1 MLEWNVVCFSGRYRL
16 VSKDV
21 VGMSRFWIRCLPG
34 WIGVLL
40 LATGFTCGL
49 SQAYSP
55 PPKRIAL
62 TFDDAPV
69 MRFYSHPSQWHRQL
83 VIDSLANALGR
94 HRAPA
99 TVFVIGDLIRNEEGA
114 ALLRHWLGKGVQ
126 MGNHSLTHRNF
137 AALTPAQ
144 GRNEID
150 STSRLLQPF
159 AAAYNRPVRY
169 FRFPFLAEGT
179 TEAERAVWQ
188 AHLKA
193 QHLQNA
199 RATLTTD
206 DWKYDEQYTRYELAQ
221 DWGQRYEVGQAY
233 LAHVKASVA
242 YWDSVAASLYGRN
255 VAHVLMLH
263 ANRVNRDYLGQILD
277 HLRQQGYTFISLDEA
292 YRDVL
297 YREPI
302 TWAAETGTSF
312 LENIKQTRLMQAK
325 QDSLSGR
332 K

>member
-1 MLEWNVVCFSGRYRL
+1 MPGSILRFLPWL
-16 VSKDV
+16 L
-21 VGMSRFWIRCLPG
+21 GM
-34 WIGVLL
+34 VLL
-40 LATGFTCGL
+40 GAGFTCRF
-49 SQAYSP
+49 SQAFSP
-55 PPKRIAL
+55 PPRRIAL

-69 MRFYSHPSQWHRQL
+69 MRFYSHPSQWHRQV
-83 VIDSLANALGR
+83 VIDSLANALQR

-99 TVFVIGDLIRNEEGA
+99 TIFVIGDLIRSEAGR
-114 ALLRHWLGKGVQ
+114 ALLVQWLGKGVQ
-126 MGNHSLTHRNF
+126 IGNHSLTHRNF
-137 AALTPAQ
+137 GELTLAQ

-150 STSRLLQPF
+150 STSLLLKPL

-179 TEAERAVWQ
+179 TEAERAGWQ

-193 QHLQNA
+193 RGLRNA
-199 RATLTTD
+199 RATITTD

-221 DWGQRYEVGQAY
+221 DWAQRYEVGQAY

-242 YWDSVAASLYGRN
+242 YWDSVAVSLYGRN
-255 VAHVLMLH
+255 VSHVLMLH

-277 HLRQQGYTFISLDEA
+277 YLRQQGYTFITLDEA

-302 TWAAETGTSF
+302 TWADQTGTSF
-312 LENIKQTRLMQAK
+312 LENIKQTRLLRAR
-325 QDSLSGR
+325 QDSLASKSR
-332 K
+332 